1 MIASCFLEQIRL
13 KVLSLSRFFATYGCA
28 FGQLVNF
35 TKLSISFSA
44 NVHAS
49 IVCQIYETLD
59 VNAIENHGAYPEL
72 SSYIGRKK
80 KVVFNYIR
88 DKVQQRLQGWHSKM
102 LSRAGKEILLKTVA
116 YVMPNYAMN
125 VYLLPLDSCK
135 ELEVMMNSFYWAA
148 KAVVVGE
155 FIE

>member
-1 MIASCFLEQIRL
+1 MSHLFFTDDSFLFFRANPVEGSIIKQ
-13 KVLSLSRFFATYGCA
+13 VLATYGCA
-28 FGQLVNF
+28 SGQLVNF

-49 IVCQIYETLD
+49 IVSQIYGTLD
-59 VNAIENHGAYPEL
+59 VNATEDHGAYLGL
-72 SSYIGRKK
+72 SSYISRKK

-116 YVMPNYAMN
+116 
-125 VYLLPLDSCK
+125 
-135 ELEVMMNSFYWAA
+135 
-148 KAVVVGE
+148 
-155 FIE
+155 